1 MFIERLETKV
11 ERFDMAQIGQKWIS
25 KAQTILT
32 SPRKIGNLLSA
43 ASFLIKQDVG
53 FFQKR
58 KEDLQTSLRLI
69 RAYGSGTYKQV
80 AWKSVLSLTAGIVYL
95 VSPID
100 LVPDFIPVQGFLD
113 DFTLLMIVFKQV
125 EKDLLAFREWESRIK

>member
-11 ERFDMAQIGQKWIS
+11 ERFDMVQIGQKWIS

-113 DFTLLMIVFKQV
+113 DFTLLMIVFKQL